1 MGLRTIETLYQEL
14 LAAFGERAGVQPE
27 AGCDLA
33 VRLWAAAAELQ
44 ALEAQADW
52 VLDQS
57 FPQTAQ
63 GVYLDRHGVMRGLKR
78 LPAARSAGMLR
89 FSVETAPAMDLTIQ
103 AGTVCMTAEEVRV
116 RTTEDA
122 VIRAG
127 ERFADAAAEA
137 VEGGTGGNVVPG
149 AVRFLTACPVAV
161 TAVTNPNAFT
171 GGSDQEGDEAF
182 RARILESY
190 QRLPNGANA
199 AWYETTAMRHSGVTA
214 AKAVGRAEG
223 PGTVNVY
230 VTGENGLPSPALLEE
245 LRAEFQEKREI
256 AVTVNVLS
264 PEVRAVNVAVAVAP
278 REGADREAV
287 LEEVRKAVAGF
298 FGGRLLGRA
307 VLLAELG
314 NLIYDLEGVENYRFS
329 APAADLP
336 ADSTVL
342 PVLGPLNVTELVEA

>member
-1 MGLRTIETLYQEL
+1 MRSIETIYEKL
-14 LAAFGERAGVQPE
+14 LADFAERAGFTPE

-44 ALEAQADW
+44 ALEIQADW

-63 GVYLDRHGVMRGLKR
+63 GVYLDRHGSMRGLKR
-78 LPAARSAGMLR
+78 LGATRSGGSLR
-89 FSVETAPAMDLTIQ
+89 FSVEAAPAMEISIP

-122 VIRAG
+122 VLPAG
-127 ERFADAAAEA
+127 ALYIDVPAEA
-137 VEGGTGGNVVPG
+137 VEAGTGGNVVPG
-149 AVRFLTACPVAV
+149 AVRFLTACP
-161 TAVTNPNAFT
+161 TAVTGVTNPGAFT
-171 GGSDQEGDEAF
+171 GGADKEDDETF

-190 QRLPNGANA
+190 RRLPNGANA
-199 AWYETTAMRHSGVTA
+199 AWYETTAMGYPGVTA

-230 VTGENGLPSPALLEE
+230 VTGESGLPDGDLLAGLQAE
-245 LRAEFQEKREI
+245 LQEKREI
-256 AVTVNVLS
+256 AVTVKALAPTS
-264 PEVRAVNVAVAVAP
+264 KTVNVAVAVAP
-278 REGADREAV
+278 KEGADKEAV
-287 LEEVRKAVAGF
+287 LESARQAMADF

-314 NLIYDLEGVENYRFS
+314 NRLYDLEGVENYRFT
-329 APAADLP
+329 APAADIP

-342 PVLGPLNVTELVEA
+342 PVLGTLRVTLMED

>member
-1 MGLRTIETLYQEL
+1 MRSIETIYEEL
-14 LAAFGERAGVQPE
+14 LSAFGERAGFQPE

-33 VRLWAAAAELQ
+33 VRLWAASAELQ
-44 ALEAQADW
+44 ALEQQADW

-63 GVYLDRHGVMRGLKR
+63 GVYLDRHGVMRGLNR
-78 LPAARSAGMLR
+78 LPAVRSAGKLR
-89 FSVETAPAMDLTIQ
+89 FSVENAPAMDLTIQ

-116 RTTEDA
+116 RTTADA
-122 VIRAG
+122 LLPAG
-127 ERFADAAAEA
+127 ELYTDAPAEA
-137 VEGGTGGNVVPG
+137 VEPGAGGNVTPG

-161 TAVTNPNAFT
+161 TAVTNPDAFT
-171 GGSDQEGDEAF
+171 GGSDSEDDEAF

-190 QRLPNGANA
+190 QRLPNGANT
-199 AWYETTAMRHSGVTA
+199 AWYETTAMRYPGVTA

-230 VTGENGLPSPALLEE
+230 VTGESGLPSEELLEGLGAE
-245 LRAEFQEKREI
+245 LQEKREI
-256 AVTVNVLS
+256 AVTVKVLA
-264 PEVRAVNVAVAVAP
+264 PATQVVDVNVAVAS
-278 REGADREAV
+278 REGADKEAV
-287 LEEVRKAVAGF
+287 LEAARGAIAGF

-314 NLIYDLEGVENYRFS
+314 SRIYSLEGVENYHFT
-329 APAADLP
+329 APAEDLP

-342 PVLGPLNVTELVEA
+342 PVLGTLTVTEMAEA